1 MPSDTVFKT
10 LNAVHKLVLMTTWN
24 RLGWHLGNMPVLHL
38 TTIGR
43 VSGRARSVMLTV
55 PYQEAGRIVI
65 VASKGGEP
73 GHPAWLLNLR
83 ENPSVAVRMKGQV
96 TSQMRARVAFG
107 NERARLWNIV
117 TTAHPRYARYQSIT
131 QREIPLV
138 LLEKE

>member
-1 MPSDTVFKT
+1 MPSDTVFKA
-10 LNAVHKLVLMTTWN
+10 LNAVHKLVLKTSWN
-24 RLGWHLGNMPVLHL
+24 RLGWHLGNMPVLRL

-43 VSGRARSVMLTV
+43 VSGRPRSVMLTV
-55 PYQEAGRIVI
+55 PYQDAGRIVV

-73 GHPAWLLNLR
+73 RHPAWLLNLR